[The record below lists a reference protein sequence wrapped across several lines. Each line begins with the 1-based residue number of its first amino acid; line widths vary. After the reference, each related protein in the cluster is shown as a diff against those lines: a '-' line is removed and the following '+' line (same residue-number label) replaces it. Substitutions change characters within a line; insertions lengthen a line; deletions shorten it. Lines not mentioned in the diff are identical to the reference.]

1 MLHFSGNQE
10 DSLAYD
16 VVRRHAQSQALR
28 TEERLRQQDI
38 QALQAPEEVQRLQA
52 LWRVL
57 RSDVAD
63 SAGAAAAHLM
73 VDLDLCANQFLR
85 SIEAGAVYRES
96 AASAQLLA
104 SASLGLRWLGDERF
118 CANAPDAWANAVPA
132 PQQAAELK
140 AWAEAGWTDRF
151 EHALA
156 RMKSL
161 QEPAS
166 YALHRAVAA
175 GFSPAALRNIANTVF
190 PSDQSEPLARF
201 VAEERQLFLDNV
213 QQGPGPLDPRLEALC
228 IGADLVH
235 GLGRFVR
242 LAAAGR
248 AQTPPVEH
256 PYPHL
261 LKAIDELAG

>member
-1 MLHFSGNQE
+1 MLHFSGKQE
-10 DSLAYD
+10 GSLAYD
-16 VVRRHAQSQALR
+16 VVRRHAESQALR
-28 TEERLRQQDI
+28 TVECLQKQDI
-38 QALQAPEEVQRLQA
+38 EAPEAPEEVRRMQA
-52 LWRVL
+52 LRQVL

-63 SAGAAAAHLM
+63 RAGAAAPHLI
-73 VDLDLCANQFLR
+73 VDLDLCASQFVR
-85 SIEAGAVYRES
+85 SLEAGAVYRES

-118 CANAPDAWANAVPA
+118 CATAPDAWTTALPA
-132 PQQAAELK
+132 PREPAELK

-156 RMKSL
+156 RMKAL
-161 QEPAS
+161 QEPAA
-166 YALHRAVAA
+166 YALHRAVSA

-190 PSDQSEPLARF
+190 PSDQGEPMARF
-201 VAEERQLFLDNV
+201 VNEERQLFRDSV
-213 QQGPGPLDPRLEALC
+213 QQGAGPLDPRLEALC